1 MQQRFDKVLNSL
13 EMRLPGPPA
22 SGESPRFLLAVSG
35 GIDSMCLSELFL
47 HASGCPA
54 FAVAHCNFH
63 LRGIDSDADEAFV
76 RAWAEGHDIEYYGIG
91 FDTRAY
97 ASAKGLSVEMAA
109 RELRYTWFADLC
121 RAQGFAAVA
130 VAHNRNDN
138 AETLVLNL
146 LRGTGLQGLTGMKEL
161 SVLPVPSVRGLDPV
175 PLIRPLLGFTRE
187 EIQEY
192 AVSGGLSWREDR
204 TNADSTFKR
213 NRVRNEIFPLFAQ
226 INPSYLDALDRDMR
240 HLRQVQAIA
249 DDFADALRDDLLVPD
264 GESGARIDI
273 RRLLAE
279 KHWKYALYRLL
290 EPYSFSLSDL
300 GDLCRLLREG
310 ETRSGK
316 IFRSKDGILIT
327 TARELV
333 VSRPPE
339 SVPENDELVVEGPG
353 DYSLLGVSF
362 RISVEAGKP
371 GIALKQPVGTLI
383 FDSGKLPFPFT
394 VRKWREGD
402 WIRPLGLRAASGRPG
417 RKKLSDLFVDLK
429 FGLPEKEKALVVAG
443 EGSHV
448 HALLGLRID
457 ESVKVSESTASVTR
471 IRITGCR

>member
-1 MQQRFDKVLNSL
+1 
-13 EMRLPGPPA
+13 
-22 SGESPRFLLAVSG
+22 
-35 GIDSMCLSELFL
+35 
-47 HASGCPA
+47 
-54 FAVAHCNFH
+54 
-63 LRGIDSDADEAFV
+63 
-76 RAWAEGHDIEYYGIG
+76 
-91 FDTRAY
+91 
-97 ASAKGLSVEMAA
+97 
-109 RELRYTWFADLC
+109 
-121 RAQGFAAVA
+121 
-130 VAHNRNDN
+130 
-138 AETLVLNL
+138 LV
-146 LRGTGLQGLTGMKEL
+146 
-161 SVLPVPSVRGLDPV
+161 
-175 PLIRPLLGFTRE
+175 RPLLGFTRE
-187 EIQEY
+187 EIHEY
-192 AVSGGLSWREDR
+192 AVSSGLSWREDR

-213 NRVRNEIFPLFAQ
+213 NRVRNEIFPLFAR

-249 DDFADALRDDLLVPD
+249 DDFADARRDNLLVQD

-279 KHWKYALYRLL
+279 KHWEYALYRLL

-316 IFRSKDGILIT
+316 TFRSKDGLLIT
-327 TARELV
+327 TARELI
-333 VSRPPE
+333 VSRPAESAPE
-339 SVPENDELVVEGPG
+339 SDELIVEGPG

-362 RISVEAGKP
+362 RVSVEAGKP
-371 GIALKQPVGTLI
+371 GSALKQPTGTLI
-383 FDSGKLPFPFT
+383 FDGGKLPFPFT

-429 FGLPEKEKALVVAG
+429 LGLPEKEKALVVAG

-457 ESVKVSESTASVTR
+457 ESVKVSESTVSLTR